1 MDQRDMPLCR
11 VIVLNGGSSSGKSGI
26 ARCLQA
32 VLPGAWLTF
41 GVDSVDAAMPA
52 SLRAGGEGLG
62 LGADGSVSVGPEY
75 RRLSDA
81 WRHGVAAM
89 VRAGARVVLD
99 EVLLDGAD
107 GQRRWEH
114 ALDGIDVL
122 WVGVRCDAD
131 TAAGRETA
139 RGDRIPG
146 MARAQAESVHLGV
159 RYDIEVDSSGAE
171 SMACARLIAEHACQ
185 DRPALSSPLRER

>member
-1 MDQRDMPLCR
+1 MDQTGMPPCQ

-52 SLRAGGEGLG
+52 SLRDGEGGLG
-62 LGADGSVSVGPEY
+62 VGADGTVTVGPEY

-89 VRAGARVVLD
+89 VRAGARIILD
-99 EVLLDGAD
+99 EVFLDGAD
-107 GQRRWEH
+107 GQKRWLH
-114 ALDGIDVL
+114 ALDGLDVL
-122 WVGVRCDAD
+122 WVAVRCDPD

-139 RGDRIPG
+139 RGDRAPG
-146 MARAQAESVHLGV
+146 MARGQADSVHRGV
-159 RYDIEVDSSGAE
+159 RYDVEVDSARAE
-171 SMACARLIAEHACQ
+171 SMTCALRIAEQHA
-185 DRPALSSPLRER
+185 LRG

>member
-1 MDQRDMPLCR
+1 MDQSDIPSCQ

-32 VLPGAWLTF
+32 VLPGAWLAF

-52 SLRAGGEGLG
+52 SLRHGEGGSGGGLG
-62 LGADGSVSVGPEY
+62 VGADGTVTVGPEY

-89 VRAGARVVLD
+89 VRAGARVILD

-107 GQRRWEH
+107 GQKRWLH
-114 ALDGIDVL
+114 ALDGLDVL
-122 WVGVRCDAD
+122 WVAVRCDPD
-131 TAAGRETA
+131 TAAGREIA
-139 RGDRIPG
+139 RGDRVPG
-146 MARAQAESVHLGV
+146 MARVQADSVHLGV
-159 RYDIEVDSSGAE
+159 RYDVEVDSAGTE
-171 SMACARLIAEHACQ
+171 SMACALLIAEQHA
-185 DRPALSSPLRER
+185 LRG